1 MWQLIVWTLW
11 SRIGQRGGTQI
22 NFGQRL
28 VKERSQIYLNTSYLT
43 QDLPKLI
50 IPTTKSYSLWR
61 CVWMFLNN
69 LFRATQSIS
78 YGRAYCL
85 DKFYVSLRKFNEGSS
100 RIAFW
105 DVTINIPSIFLCE
118 GNLPQYQVSFKVENF
133 SFTEPFLFWP
143 LHNPCFPAWKSRN
156 IKLKYFLRFFFA
168 AKYKFLHFVSLL
180 EMSLQFS
187 YLERRDIE
195 SSSNTSGRE
204 DVRILSWNL

>member
-1 MWQLIVWTLW
+1 MVGRIVWT
-11 SRIGQRGGTQI
+11 
-22 NFGQRL
+22 N
-28 VKERSQIYLNTSYLT
+28 
-43 QDLPKLI
+43 
-50 IPTTKSYSLWR
+50 
-61 CVWMFLNN
+61 
-69 LFRATQSIS
+69 SIKV
-78 YGRAYCL
+78 R
-85 DKFYVSLRKFNEGSS
+85 FRKFNEGSS

-133 SFTEPFLFWP
+133 S
-143 LHNPCFPAWKSRN
+143 
-156 IKLKYFLRFFFA
+156 FLRFFFA

-204 DVRILSWNL
+204 DVRILSWNIWGIGY